1 MSDFII
7 GGILGVCLGIWLFY
21 LAMKLAVR
29 IAVKRASQ
37 ELQDLEKAIEQ
48 YHDEVMIPC
57 RVESHQGMFFVYN
70 DQTNEF
76 MAQGNTLAE
85 LRERIKARWAN
96 IRVSVV
102 SGDEDTL
109 AQLKA
114 QLNES
119 SNSQ

>member
-1 MSDFII
+1 MSDFIV

-85 LRERIKARWAN
+85 LRERITARWSN

-102 SGDEDTL
+102 AGDEVVL
-109 AQLKA
+109 QQLKA

-119 SNSQ
+119 SSSQ

>member
-1 MSDFII
+1 MSDLIV
-7 GGILGVCLGIWLFY
+7 GSILGMLLGIWLFY
-21 LAMKLAVR
+21 LVMKMAVH
-29 IAVKRASQ
+29 ITVARASK

-48 YHDEVMIPC
+48 YHEEDMIPC

-85 LRERIKARWAN
+85 LRDRIKVRWSN

-102 SGDEDTL
+102 AGDE
-109 AQLKA
+109 AVIQQLKA

-119 SNSQ
+119 SSSQ